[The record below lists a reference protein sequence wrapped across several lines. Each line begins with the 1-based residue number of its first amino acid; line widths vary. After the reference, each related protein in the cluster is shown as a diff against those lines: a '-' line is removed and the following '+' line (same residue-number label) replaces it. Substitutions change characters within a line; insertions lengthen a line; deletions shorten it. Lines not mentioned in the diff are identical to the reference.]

1 MPFAG
6 ASIGSI
12 YYALNWMILV
22 LTIQYYANFAW
33 SVRMGPHYLTLCGLK
48 RLQDGCVRCRRWR
61 RSGACGCNN
70 LWSRK
75 EPCFFGRV
83 KIYLHHHYE
92 SPHLMTRKR
101 ASPINEARNG

>member
-1 MPFAG
+1 MIVMG
-6 ASIGSI
+6 
-12 YYALNWMILV
+12 NEWMSGDRRRKRKIEGF
-22 LTIQYYANFAW
+22 IFKW
-33 SVRMGPHYLTLCGLK
+33 SVKMEPHYLTLCGLK
-48 RLQDGCVRCRRWR
+48 ILQDGCVRCRRWR

-83 KIYLHHHYE
+83 KIYLHHQYE

-101 ASPINEARNG
+101 VVYPLRVDLL